1 MTVTFGFMSVEKFL
15 PKQSYP
21 MSLTVHDDSSGY
33 FQWLCDDLQQR
44 FQLLMFGFGPC
55 LLPEKNIIQSERQ
68 KKKKKKLSNSLICMI
83 TLTHG
88 GICSAKSINHKN
100 KSMGVSSKPDEGV
113 SCYCYIW
120 LILRYIFSAI
130 RSQDFVIVWLLL
142 LTYLYWFCAT
152 TFMAFFLGF
161 KLDLS
166 FFLATVLAS

>member
-1 MTVTFGFMSVEKFL
+1 
-15 PKQSYP
+15 
-21 MSLTVHDDSSGY
+21 
-33 FQWLCDDLQQR
+33 
-44 FQLLMFGFGPC
+44 MFIAREEHNPVR
-55 LLPEKNIIQSERQ
+55 ET
-68 KKKKKKLSNSLICMI
+68 KKKKKLSNSLICMI

-166 FFLATVLAS
+166 FFLAMVLAS